1 MMPDI
6 ISVAVYLVVTWALT
20 FFGRPVGRVLD
31 IRSAR
36 AWDVCMVL
44 SSWTAGA
51 VVYWGLYCWRPGDV
65 STESVAW
72 YVALTLLL
80 NGGYR
85 ALPARV
91 KRALEG
97 LFPWA
102 RRGDK

>member
-6 ISVAVYLVVTWALT
+6 LSVAVFLAVTWVLAY
-20 FFGRPVGRVLD
+20 FGRPLGRALGL
-31 IRSAR
+31 RSAR

-44 SSWTAGA
+44 SSWVAGA
-51 VVYWGLYCWRPGDV
+51 VVYWGLHCWRPGDV

-72 YVALTLLL
+72 YAALTVLL

-85 ALPARV
+85 ALPQGV
-91 KRALEG
+91 KRAMEN

-102 RRGDK
+102 RRK